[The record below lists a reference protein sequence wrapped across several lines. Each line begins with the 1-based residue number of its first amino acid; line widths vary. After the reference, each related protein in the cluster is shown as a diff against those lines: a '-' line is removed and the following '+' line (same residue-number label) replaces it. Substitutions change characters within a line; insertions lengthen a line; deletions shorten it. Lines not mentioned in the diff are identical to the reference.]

1 MSRLEELIQRYCP
14 DGVEYH
20 KVKEFYTRLKGT
32 PITAGKMKEIAT
44 PSGLVRI
51 FAGGKTVIDAN
62 EADIPNANITRVPAV
77 LVQSRGVIDVAY
89 YDKPFTFKNEMWAYT
104 NDNKTSVKYLYYVL
118 KNNVQT
124 FRDAASGMGSL
135 PQISL
140 GITEDFE
147 IPVPPMPVQEEI
159 VRILDSF
166 TELQAELQAELQ
178 KRKQQYNY
186 YLDNLLSFNNINRG
200 GYREEVRWMKMS
212 DICYK
217 TNNIKWKTASRTYQY
232 IDLTSV
238 DIPTHSIISTVEI
251 DRDTAPSR
259 AQQIVK
265 EKDIIFATTRP
276 TQMRLCLIPAQY
288 DGEICSTGYC
298 VIRPNPAVLSPKY
311 LFFALATEDF
321 KAYLSNNLTLGNYPS
336 ISNAKLMEYEVPV
349 PSMDEQERI
358 ARVLD
363 RFDTLTNDLTS
374 GLPAEIE
381 KRRQQYEYY
390 RDRLLSFKRIDA

>member
-1 MSRLEELIQRYCP
+1 
-14 DGVEYH
+14 
-20 KVKEFYTRLKGT
+20 
-32 PITAGKMKEIAT
+32 
-44 PSGLVRI
+44 
-51 FAGGKTVIDAN
+51 
-62 EADIPNANITRVPAV
+62 
-77 LVQSRGVIDVAY
+77 
-89 YDKPFTFKNEMWAYT
+89 
-104 NDNKTSVKYLYYVL
+104 
-118 KNNVQT
+118 
-124 FRDAASGMGSL
+124 
-135 PQISL
+135 
-140 GITEDFE
+140 
-147 IPVPPMPVQEEI
+147 
-159 VRILDSF
+159 
-166 TELQAELQAELQ
+166 
-178 KRKQQYNY
+178 
-186 YLDNLLSFNNINRG
+186 
-200 GYREEVRWMKMS
+200 MKMS

-363 RFDTLTNDLTS
+363 RFDTLTNDLTT

-381 KRRQQYEYY
+381 KRQQQYEYY
-390 RDRLLSFKRIDA
+390 RDRLLTFKRIDA

>member
-14 DGVEYH
+14 DGVEY
-20 KVKEFYTRLKGT
+20 VKLGDILGVNRGRRLTKNQLSADGRYFVYHGSKDTPLGKYSQYNVKGNT
-32 PITAGKMKEIAT
+32 TIVVNTGGIGGVKFCDDDFWCSDGSFWIGHSPRLNDKFVYYYLSPKENY
-44 PSGLVRI
+44 
-51 FAGGKTVIDAN
+51 FASQKRVGGVPTID
-62 EADIPNANITRVPAV
+62 R
-77 LVQSRGVIDVAY
+77 
-89 YDKPFTFKNEMWAYT
+89 
-104 NDNKTSVKYLYYVL
+104 SVVE
-118 KNNVQT
+118 NV
-124 FRDAASGMGSL
+124 
-135 PQISL
+135 
-140 GITEDFE
+140 E

-186 YLDNLLSFNNINRG
+186 YLDNLLSFNDINRG

-349 PSMDEQERI
+349 PSMEEQTRI
-358 ARVLD
+358 AGVLD
-363 RFDTLTNDLTS
+363 RFDTLTNDLTT

-381 KRRQQYEYY
+381 KRQQQYEYY
-390 RDRLLSFKRIDA
+390 RDKLLAFKRKTA